1 MKTSPQTKAIL
12 QALLV
17 TFLWSTSWVLIKIS
31 LKDIPPLTFAGLRY
45 SLAALLLLPAT
56 FKQRAAFASL
66 TRKDWWT
73 LVLLGVVFY
82 ALTQGGQFVTMK
94 YLDTITFSL
103 LLNFSAVVVALLGIV
118 GLREYPSLLQW
129 GGIALF
135 IGGVL
140 LYFLPQGSLSG
151 SPLGYVLAGLS
162 VVSNAVGSLMGRSV
176 NREKRIPPMI
186 VTAVSMGIGAALMLG
201 VGVAV
206 EPWPKLSLMNILV
219 ILWLGAVNTAFAFYL
234 WNLSLQHLTAME
246 SSIINNTMMI
256 QIAVLS
262 WIFLQERL
270 SWVEIVALLIAAVGI
285 FLANIR
291 KQATIKKLES

>member
-1 MKTSPQTKAIL
+1 MKTSERTRAIL

-45 SLAALLLLPAT
+45 SLAAMLLIPAM
-56 FKQRAAFASL
+56 FKQRAAFTSL
-66 TRKDWWT
+66 TRRDWWN
-73 LVLLGVVFY
+73 LVLLGIVFY

-103 LLNFSAVVVALLGIV
+103 LLNFSAVVVALLGII
-118 GLREYPSLLQW
+118 GLREYPSILQW

-140 LYFLPQGSLSG
+140 LYFLPQGGLSG
-151 SPLGYVLAGLS
+151 SPLGYILAGVS
-162 VVSNAVGSLMGRSV
+162 VTANAVGSLLGRSI
-176 NREKRIPPMI
+176 NREKRTPPMI
-186 VTAVSMGIGAALMLG
+186 VTGVSMGIGATLMLG
-201 VGVAV
+201 IGVAV
-206 EPWPKLSLMNILV
+206 EPWPKLSLMNVLV

-234 WNLSLQHLTAME
+234 WNLSLQHLSAME

-270 SWVEIVALLIAAVGI
+270 TWLEIVALLIAAVGI

-291 KQATIKKLES
+291 RRKAPDTPEI

>member
-1 MKTSPQTKAIL
+1 MKTSDRTRAIL

-31 LKDIPPLTFAGLRY
+31 LNDIPPLIFAGLRY
-45 SLAALLLLPAT
+45 SLAAIMLIPAM

-66 TRKDWWT
+66 TRRDWWN
-73 LVLLGVVFY
+73 LVLLGIVFY

-94 YLDTITFSL
+94 YLDNITLSL
-103 LLNFSAVVVALLGIV
+103 LLNFSAVVVAFLGIV

-140 LYFLPQGSLSG
+140 LYFLPQGGLVG
-151 SPLGYVLAGLS
+151 STLGYVLAGITVLA
-162 VVSNAVGSLMGRSV
+162 NAVGSLLGRGV

-186 VTAVSMGIGAALMLG
+186 VTGISMGIGAFLMLG
-201 VGVAV
+201 IGVAV
-206 EPWPKLSLMNILV
+206 EPWPKLSLTNILV

-234 WNLSLQHLTAME
+234 WNLSLQHLSAME

-262 WIFLQERL
+262 WIFLQQRL
-270 SWVEIVALLIAAVGI
+270 TWVEIVALLIAAVGI

-291 KQATIKKLES
+291 KRAITDEPEI

>member
-1 MKTSPQTKAIL
+1 MKTSPQTRAVF

-31 LKDIPPLTFAGLRY
+31 LKDIPPITFAGLRY
-45 SLAALLLLPAT
+45 SLAALLLVPAMI
-56 FKQRAAFASL
+56 KQRAAFASL
-66 TRKDWWT
+66 TRKDWRN

-103 LLNFSAVVVALLGIV
+103 LLNFSAVVVALMGII

-129 GGIALF
+129 VGIAIF

-140 LYFLPQGSLSG
+140 FYFLPQGGLSG
-151 SPLGYVLAGLS
+151 SMVGYLLAGMS
-162 VVSNAVGSLMGRSV
+162 VVANAVGSLMGRSV

-186 VTAVSMGIGAALMLG
+186 VTGVSMGIGAILMLG

-219 ILWLGAVNTAFAFYL
+219 ILWLGAVNTAFAFTL

-246 SSIINNTMMI
+246 SSIINNTMLI

-262 WIFLQERL
+262 WIFLQQRL
-270 SWVEIVALLIAAVGI
+270 SWVEIVALLVAAVGI

-291 KQATIKKLES
+291 KQAIAVEPEV

>member
-1 MKTSPQTKAIL
+1 MCCWG
-12 QALLV
+12 
-17 TFLWSTSWVLIKIS
+17 F
-31 LKDIPPLTFAGLRY
+31 
-45 SLAALLLLPAT
+45 
-56 FKQRAAFASL
+56 
-66 TRKDWWT
+66 
-73 LVLLGVVFY
+73 VFY

-103 LLNFSAVVVALLGIV
+103 LLNFSAVVVALLGII

-186 VTAVSMGIGAALMLG
+186 VTVVSMGIGAALMLG

-206 EPWPKLSLMNILV
+206 EPWPKLSLMNVLV

-291 KQATIKKLES
+291 KQAIKVEPEV

>member
-1 MKTSPQTKAIL
+1 MKTSDRSRAIL

-45 SLAALLLLPAT
+45 SLAAILLLPAM
-56 FKQRAAFASL
+56 FRQRAAFASL
-66 TRKDWWT
+66 TRKDWWK
-73 LVLLGVVFY
+73 LILLGVVFY

-103 LLNFSAVVVALLGIV
+103 LLNFSAVVVALLGII

-129 GGIALF
+129 GGIAIFL
-135 IGGVL
+135 GGVL
-140 LYFLPQGSLSG
+140 LYFLPQGGMGG
-151 SPLGYVLAGLS
+151 SILGYLLAAMS
-162 VVSNAVGSLMGRSV
+162 IVSNAVGSLMGRGI

-186 VTAVSMGIGAALMLG
+186 VTGVSMGIGAILMLG

-206 EPWPKLSLMNILV
+206 EPWPKLSLVNILV

-270 SWVEIVALLIAAVGI
+270 TWVEVVALLVAAVGI
-285 FLANIR
+285 LLANIR
-291 KQATIKKLES
+291 RQAPPEESKS